1 MAIETDWK
9 TLHQWWLD
17 GGRRDFTSVSF
28 QIDREGVIGRIRPS
42 GEYVKR
48 DEAYAEMKRAIEKLL
63 GEK

>member
-1 MAIETDWK
+1 VAIETDWK

-28 QIDREGVIGRIRPS
+28 LIDREGMIRHIHPG
-42 GEYVKR
+42 GEHVKG
-48 DEAYAEMKRAIEKLL
+48 DEAYAKMNGAIEKLL